1 MTAGVLYASQGAILL
16 GQPRLDRWSDSD
28 YVVYSLFGA
37 AVLVTLAALSE
48 LRVAETQRLGRLGT
62 VGFVVSGIGLA
73 CLAAIT
79 GARLASSDEVLDA
92 GFILG
97 FLLIGVGYLLFGL
110 AASRAG
116 SLALWRTPA
125 TARCH
130 RSDHAPGRAR
140 CRALDGVRM
149 AAARRRAAWPALRH
163 IDPVHGYMLSWGR
176 ADSTYAIRRA
186 ASAHR
191 QRW

>member
-1 MTAGVLYASQGAILL
+1 MAVTAGVLYASQGAILL

-116 SLALWRTPA
+116 SLALWSAFLPMLGVLGAITLQDEHGAGLWMGFVWLLLGVALLGRRSA
-125 TARCH
+125 T
-130 RSDHAPGRAR
+130 
-140 CRALDGVRM
+140 
-149 AAARRRAAWPALRH
+149 
-163 IDPVHGYMLSWGR
+163 
-176 ADSTYAIRRA
+176 
-186 ASAHR
+186 
-191 QRW
+191 